1 LTWEEDVGEV
11 PPAMWEVLEVL
22 CAVSTAVAFPWSGLR
37 FMTVADITVR
47 VCLASVLEQVSTS
60 EAVIPGRWLD
70 RCIQPAKVSHAGLRT
85 VGKTPVKGVPS
96 TCAMGSGCR
105 HCH

>member
-1 LTWEEDVGEV
+1 
-11 PPAMWEVLEVL
+11 MWEVLEVL